1 MTRWLIR
8 IGNYNFDIIY
18 KPGKFNGDADALSRW
33 YYDEEIGETEEDYDD
48 LIICAVEISIGNEG
62 FNDDFKQSEQDKDP
76 DIKWIKN

>member
-33 YYDEEIGETEEDYDD
+33 YYDEEIGETEEDYND
-48 LIICAVEISIGNEG
+48 LIICEVERGIEDEN
-62 FNDDFKQSEQDKDP
+62 FDNNYKKNEQDKDA
-76 DIKWIKN
+76 DIK